1 MQTEKEWY
9 EPIERDLWLG
19 SERPRLLRY
28 HERRKDRKGTSA
40 SNERLKL
47 RPEGASID
55 GLTIAEEVRLAW
67 GKALVSK
74 RNVKS
79 RAFHNPQS
87 SSVEVYSIRK
97 SSAGE

>member
-19 SERPRLLRY
+19 SERPRPLRN

-40 SNERLKL
+40 SNEWLKL

-55 GLTIAEEVRLAW
+55 GLTIAEVRLTW

-79 RAFHNPQS
+79 RACYNPQS
-87 SSVEVYSIRK
+87 SSVEVYSTRMP
-97 SSAGE
+97 SAGE